1 MASVFLR
8 PMNLQEDTIAA
19 LATPAGVGAIAV
31 IRVSGDKSI
40 ESINKIFIGKDLST
54 VASHT
59 IHYGKII
66 TSEKEIIDDVLIS
79 IFKKPNSYTGEE
91 SVEISTHG
99 NPLISQKIINELVK
113 LDVRIAEPGEFTKRA
128 FLNGKLDLAQAE
140 AVAEVISARSD
151 ASLKGARNQLDGMLS
166 QKVNE
171 LRTRLINSS
180 SLVELELD
188 FAEEDIE
195 FVQKE
200 QLIKMIKEIVGEIDE
215 LLSTYTFGRVIRDG
229 VNVALVGVPNVGK
242 SSLLNYFLKE
252 ARAIVSSIPGT
263 TRDIIREEMFIDG
276 ILFRIFD
283 TAGIRLSEDVIEIEG
298 VSRSREAVKN
308 ADLVLF
314 LNDVNHNISMELY
327 DELTQLTKQEQIL
340 IVVNKIDLK
349 ESEIKS
355 ADAYISAKTGEG
367 MEQLFS
373 KLKEKALGRAHYTEK
388 TAIVTNIRHFNNLQK
403 AKLHLLNA
411 VESAQ
416 NNFSGEFISV
426 DLRNAESALGEII
439 GEVTS
444 DDILNNIFM
453 NFCIGK

>member
-314 LNDVNHNISMELY
+314 LNDVNHKISTELY

-340 IVVNKIDLK
+340 MVVNKIDLK

>member
-200 QLIKMIKEIVGEIDE
+200 QLIKMIKEIVDEIDE

-314 LNDVNHNISMELY
+314 LNDVNHKISTELY
-327 DELTQLTKQEQIL
+327 DELKQFTKQEQIL
-340 IVVNKIDLK
+340 IIVNKIDLK